1 MQKIRFFYHDRHP
14 VFKSKT
20 KLKQFVGSIFLMEK
34 RKMENISYIFCSDK
48 HLLGINK
55 EFLDHDY
62 YTDVITFN
70 LGKPTDAI
78 EGEVYLS
85 FDRIKDNAKKMGVSI
100 NEELHRVIFH
110 AALHLCGYKDKN
122 KADIKV
128 MRLKEE
134 AYLKKYFS

>member
-14 VFKSKT
+14 VFKDK
-20 KLKQFVGSIFLMEK
+20 KMLKQFVESIFLREK
-34 RKMENISYIFCSDK
+34 KKMENISYIFCSDK
-48 HLLGINK
+48 HLLGVNK

-70 LGKPTDAI
+70 LGSPTGAI

-110 AALHLCGYKDKN
+110 AALHLCGIRTKTKQT
-122 KADIKV
+122 
-128 MRLKEE
+128 
-134 AYLKKYFS
+134 

>member
-14 VFKSKT
+14 VFKGK
-20 KLKQFVGSIFLMEK
+20 KMLKQFVESIFIMEK

>member
-14 VFKSKT
+14 VFKDK
-20 KLKQFVGSIFLMEK
+20 KMLKQFVESIFLREK
-34 RKMENISYIFCSDK
+34 KKMENISYIFCSDK
-48 HLLGINK
+48 HLLGVNK

-70 LGKPTDAI
+70 LGSPTGAI

-110 AALHLCGYKDKN
+110 AALHLCGYKDK
-122 KADIKV
+122 KKEDIRV
-128 MRLKEE
+128 MRSKED